1 MSSNVVMMTAS
12 TRSPGAYPDGTLA
25 SIIAVNAR
33 VVVRVRELYAA
44 LLTWVLVRVA
54 YLESWVREAG

>member
-12 TRSPGAYPDGTLA
+12 TRSPGAYPDGALA

-44 LLTWVLVRVA
+44 LLAWVLVCVA